1 MEEFADKAAAMMSK
15 KLPKLMRQLHD
26 NLHYLGQS
34 DQEFVKKAY
43 VFANIAHEEQLRRS
57 GEPYINHPIA
67 VAKTLAD
74 LRLDKESIAAGLL
87 HDVLEDSTINPDLI
101 VKEFGQNVLN
111 LVDGVSKLDQLEYS
125 ENESTQA
132 ESFRKMMLAMIEDI
146 RVILIKLSDR
156 LHNIQ
161 TLDALDKNKQQK
173 IARET
178 LDIYAPIANRLGIYH
193 MKTALEVDA
202 FKYAYPFRQRILGN
216 ALKRRTG
223 HQKKILRTIASRFR
237 KNLDEARIDAEIQ
250 SRKKDLYSIY
260 KKMKNRKLPFDQIID
275 VYGIRII
282 VEQVEECYQVL
293 GLVHQIY
300 KPIMDKFNDY
310 IAIPRINGYQSLHTS
325 LLGPDGTPI
334 EVQIRTKAMNRVAES
349 GIAAHWKY
357 KTEEKDAVP
366 PQIRAREWLATIEE
380 IQGATHPEE
389 FLESIKVD
397 LYPDKVYVF
406 TPKGKILRLPI
417 NSTCVDFAYA
427 VHTDVGNSC
436 IGAKLD
442 RQQVPLRTIVQSGQ
456 TVEILTSKQSNPDPS
471 WLNFIATAKARLNIR
486 AYLKNLNVAE
496 TIALGKR
503 LFNHALTMLGKKQR
517 NISRKQ
523 LKNFLNDLGL
533 KDSKDLY
540 ESIGTGDKNP
550 ILMAQLLLGESESDD
565 TMKEDNS
572 LYIKG
577 TEGVA
582 VSFPKCCTP
591 IPGDTVIGHLSKQ
604 RGLVVHRRNCRHVSS
619 FIKDTSRWIGVEWSE
634 RLEHSLSTDINVNI
648 IHKPGSLA
656 EVASTI
662 ADKGC
667 NVEQVT
673 ILDEHEDETID
684 LLFSV
689 QVKSRLELA
698 EVMRA
703 IKKIK
708 NVIKITRRLH

>member
-1 MEEFADKAAAMMSK
+1 MEEFADKAETMMGA
-15 KLPKLMRQLHD
+15 KLPKLMGQLLD
-26 NLHYLGQS
+26 NLNYLEKS

-43 VFANIAHEEQLRRS
+43 VFANIAHEEQLRKS
-57 GEPYINHPIA
+57 GEPYINHPIE
-67 VAKTLAD
+67 VAKILAD

-87 HDVLEDSTINPDLI
+87 HDVLEDSEINQDLI
-101 VKEFGQNVLN
+101 AKEFGQNVLN
-111 LVDGVSKLDQLEYS
+111 LVDGVSKLDQIEYS
-125 ENESTQA
+125 ENENTQA
-132 ESFRKMMLAMIEDI
+132 DSFRKMMLAMVEDI

-156 LHNIQ
+156 LHNMQ
-161 TLDALDKNKQQK
+161 TLDALDKNKQKK

-193 MKTALEVDA
+193 MKRALETDA
-202 FKYAYPFRQRILGN
+202 FQYAYPFRQKILSN
-216 ALKRRTG
+216 ALKRGTN
-223 HQKKILRTIASRFR
+223 HQKKILRTITSRFR
-237 KNLDEARIDAEIQ
+237 KNLEQAHIEAEIQ

-260 KKMKNRKLPFDQIID
+260 KKMKNRKLSFDQIID
-275 VYGIRII
+275 VYGVRII
-282 VEQVEECYQVL
+282 VERVEECYQVL

-325 LLGPDGTPI
+325 LLGPGGTPI
-334 EVQIRTKAMNRVAES
+334 EIQIRTKAMNRVAES

-357 KTEEKDAVP
+357 KTENEDDVP
-366 PQIRAREWLATIEE
+366 PQIKAREWLATIQE
-380 IQGATHPEE
+380 IQGVTHPEE

-406 TPKGKILRLPI
+406 TPKGKILRLPV

-436 IGAKLD
+436 IGAKID
-442 RQQVPLRTIVQSGQ
+442 RQQVPLRTVIESGQ
-456 TVEILTSKQSNPDPS
+456 TVEIMTTKRSNPDPS

-486 AYLKNLNVAE
+486 NYLKNLNASE

-503 LFNHALTMLGKKQR
+503 LFDHALTMLGKKQR

-523 LKNFLNDLGL
+523 LKNFLDDLGFNN
-533 KDSKDLY
+533 SKDLY
-540 ESIGTGDKNP
+540 RSIGTGDKNP
-550 ILMAQLLLGESESDD
+550 ILMAQILLGESESDD
-565 TMKEDNS
+565 AIKEDNP

-577 TEGVA
+577 TEGVS

-591 IPGDTVIGHLSKQ
+591 IPGDTIIGHLSKQ

-619 FIKDTSRWIGVEWSE
+619 FIKDTSRWIGVEWDESI
-634 RLEHSLSTDINVNI
+634 EHSLSTDIKVHVM
-648 IHKPGSLA
+648 HKPGSLA

-667 NVEQVT
+667 NVEQVA
-673 ILDEHEDETID
+673 IDSEHEDETVD
-684 LLFSV
+684 LLFSI
-689 QVKSRLELA
+689 QTKNRLELA
-698 EVMRA
+698 DVMRE
-703 IKKIK
+703 IKKMK
-708 NVIKITRRLH
+708 NVIKISRRLH

>member
-26 NLHYLGQS
+26 NLNYLRQS
-34 DQEFVKKAY
+34 DREFVKKAY

-87 HDVLEDSTINPDLI
+87 HDVLEDSTINPELI

-125 ENESTQA
+125 DNKNTQA

-161 TLDALDKNKQQK
+161 TLGALDKNKQQK
-173 IARET
+173 IAKET

-223 HQKKILRTIASRFR
+223 HQKKILRIIASRFR
-237 KNLDEARIDAEIQ
+237 KNLDETHINAEIQ

-282 VEQVEECYQVL
+282 VEEVEECYQVL

-325 LLGPDGTPI
+325 LLGPGGTPI

-357 KTEEKDAVP
+357 KTEGEDDVP
-366 PQIRAREWLATIEE
+366 PQIKAREWLATIEE

-436 IGAKLD
+436 IGAKID

-456 TVEILTSKQSNPDPS
+456 TVEIITTKSSNPDPS
-471 WLNFIATAKARLNIR
+471 WLNFIATAKARLSIR
-486 AYLKNLNVAE
+486 VYLKNLNAAE

-550 ILMAQLLLGESESDD
+550 ILMAQLLLGGSESDD
-565 TMKEDNS
+565 TMKEDNP

-619 FIKDTSRWIGVEWSE
+619 FIKDASRWIGVEWSDS
-634 RLEHSLSTDINVNI
+634 LKHNLSTDINVNI

-667 NVEQVT
+667 NVEQVNL
-673 ILDEHEDETID
+673 LDEHEDETID
-684 LLFSV
+684 LLFSI
-689 QVKSRLELA
+689 QVKNRLELA

>member
-1 MEEFADKAAAMMSK
+1 MEGFADKAETMMNK
-15 KLPKLMRQLHD
+15 KLPKLMRQLLD
-26 NLHYLGQS
+26 NLNYLEKSG
-34 DQEFVKKAY
+34 QEFVKKAY
-43 VFANIAHEEQLRRS
+43 VYANIAHEEQLRKS
-57 GEPYINHPIA
+57 GEPYINHPIE
-67 VAKTLAD
+67 VAKILAD

-87 HDVLEDSTINPDLI
+87 HDVLEDSEINQDLI
-101 VKEFGQNVLN
+101 AKEFGQNVLN
-111 LVDGVSKLDQLEYS
+111 LVDGVSKLDQIEYS
-125 ENESTQA
+125 ENENTQA
-132 ESFRKMMLAMIEDI
+132 DSFRKMMLAMVEDI

-161 TLDALDKNKQQK
+161 TLDALDKNKQKK

-193 MKTALEVDA
+193 MKRALETDA
-202 FKYAYPFRQRILGN
+202 FQYAYPFRQKILSN
-216 ALKRRTG
+216 ALKRRTN
-223 HQKKILRTIASRFR
+223 HQKKILRTITSRFR
-237 KNLDEARIDAEIQ
+237 KNLEQAHIEAEIQ

-260 KKMKNRKLPFDQIID
+260 KKMKNRKLSFGQIID
-275 VYGIRII
+275 VYGVRII
-282 VEQVEECYQVL
+282 VERVEECYQVL

-325 LLGPDGTPI
+325 LLGPGGTPI
-334 EVQIRTKAMNRVAES
+334 EIQIRTKAMNRVAES

-357 KTEEKDAVP
+357 KTENEDDVP
-366 PQIRAREWLATIEE
+366 PQIKAREWLATIQE
-380 IQGATHPEE
+380 IQGVTHPEE

-406 TPKGKILRLPI
+406 TPKGKILRLPV

-436 IGAKLD
+436 IGAKID
-442 RQQVPLRTIVQSGQ
+442 RQQVPLRTVIESGQ
-456 TVEILTSKQSNPDPS
+456 TVEIMTTKRSNPDPS

-486 AYLKNLNVAE
+486 NYLKNLNASE

-503 LFNHALTMLGKKQR
+503 LFDHALTMLGKKQR

-523 LKNFLNDLGL
+523 LKNFLDDLGFNN
-533 KDSKDLY
+533 SKDLY
-540 ESIGTGDKNP
+540 RSIGAGDKNP
-550 ILMAQLLLGESESDD
+550 ILMAQILLGESESDD
-565 TMKEDNS
+565 AIKEDNP

-577 TEGVA
+577 TEGVS

-591 IPGDTVIGHLSKQ
+591 IPGDTIIGHLSKQ

-619 FIKDTSRWIGVEWSE
+619 FIKDTSRWIGVEWDESI
-634 RLEHSLSTDINVNI
+634 EHSLSTDIKVHVM
-648 IHKPGSLA
+648 HKPGSLA

-667 NVEQVT
+667 NVEQVA
-673 ILDEHEDETID
+673 IDSEHEDETVD
-684 LLFSV
+684 LLFSI
-689 QVKSRLELA
+689 QTKNRLELA
-698 EVMRA
+698 DVMRE
-703 IKKIK
+703 IKKMK
-708 NVIKITRRLH
+708 NVIKISRRLH

>member
-1 MEEFADKAAAMMSK
+1 MERFADKSETMMGK
-15 KLPKLMRQLHD
+15 KLPKLMRQLLD
-26 NLHYLGQS
+26 NVNYLGKS
-34 DQEFVKKAY
+34 DQELIKKAY
-43 VFANIAHEEQLRRS
+43 VFANIAHEEQLRKS

-67 VAKTLAD
+67 VAKILAD

-87 HDVLEDSTINPDLI
+87 HDVLEDSEINPDLI
-101 VKEFGQNVLN
+101 AKEFGQNVLN
-111 LVDGVSKLDQLEYS
+111 LVDGVSKLDQIEYS
-125 ENESTQA
+125 ENKNTQA
-132 ESFRKMMLAMIEDI
+132 ASFRKMMLAMVEDI

-161 TLDALDKNKQQK
+161 TLDALDKNKQKK

-193 MKTALEVDA
+193 MKRALETAA
-202 FKYAYPFRQRILGN
+202 FQHAYPFRQKILSN
-216 ALKRRTG
+216 ALKRRTS
-223 HQKKILRTIASRFR
+223 HQKKILRTITSRLR
-237 KNLDEARIDAEIQ
+237 KNLEQAHINAEIQ

-275 VYGIRII
+275 VYGVRII

-325 LLGPDGTPI
+325 LLGPGGTPI

-357 KTEEKDAVP
+357 KTANEDDVP
-366 PQIRAREWLATIEE
+366 PQIKAREWLATIQE

-406 TPKGKILRLPI
+406 TPKGKILRLPV

-436 IGAKLD
+436 IGAKID
-442 RQQVPLRTIVQSGQ
+442 RQQVPLRTVIESGQ
-456 TVEILTSKQSNPDPS
+456 TVEIITTKRSNPDPS

-486 AYLKNLNVAE
+486 NYLKNLNTSE

-503 LFNHALTMLGKKQR
+503 LFDHALTMLGKKQR

-523 LKNFLNDLGL
+523 LKNFLDDLGFSDNNDL
-533 KDSKDLY
+533 Y
-540 ESIGTGDKNP
+540 RSIGTGDKNP
-550 ILMAQLLLGESESDD
+550 ILMAQILLGESESDD
-565 TMKEDNS
+565 AIKEDNP
-572 LYIKG
+572 LCIKG
-577 TEGVA
+577 TEGVS

-591 IPGDTVIGHLSKQ
+591 IPGDTIIGHLSKQ

-619 FIKDTSRWIGVEWSE
+619 FIKDASRWIGVEWDE
-634 RLEHSLSTDINVNI
+634 NIEHSLSTDIKVNVM
-648 IHKPGSLA
+648 HKPGSLA

-673 ILDEHEDETID
+673 IDNEHEDETID
-684 LLFSV
+684 LLFSI
-689 QVKSRLELA
+689 QAKNRLALA
-698 EVMRA
+698 DVMRE
-703 IKKIK
+703 IKKMK
-708 NVIKITRRLH
+708 TVIKISRRLH

>member
-1 MEEFADKAAAMMSK
+1 MEEFADKAEKMMNN
-15 KLPKLMRQLHD
+15 KLPKLMRQLQD
-26 NLHYLGQS
+26 SLNYLGES
-34 DQEFVKKAY
+34 GQEFVKKAY

-87 HDVLEDSTINPDLI
+87 HDVLEDSMINPDLI
-101 VKEFGQNVLN
+101 AKEFGQNVLN
-111 LVDGVSKLDQLEYS
+111 LVDGVSKLDQLEYL
-125 ENESTQA
+125 ENENTQA

-156 LHNIQ
+156 LHNVQ
-161 TLDALDKNKQQK
+161 TLDALDKNKQKK

-202 FKYAYPFRQRILGN
+202 FKYAYPFRQRILSS

-223 HQKKILRTIASRFR
+223 HQKKILRTIASRFQ
-237 KNLDEARIDAEIQ
+237 KNLNQAHIDAEIQ
-250 SRKKDLYSIY
+250 SRKKELYSIY

-325 LLGPDGTPI
+325 LLGPGGTPI

-357 KTEEKDAVP
+357 KTEEKNDVP
-366 PQIRAREWLATIEE
+366 PQIKAREWLATIEE

-436 IGAKLD
+436 IGAKID

-456 TVEILTSKQSNPDPS
+456 TVEIITTKSSNPDPS

-486 AYLKNLNVAE
+486 TYLKNLNTAE

-523 LKNFLNDLGL
+523 LKNFLNDLGF

-540 ESIGTGDKNP
+540 QSIGTGDKNP

-565 TMKEDNS
+565 TLKEDNP

-577 TEGVA
+577 TEGVS

-604 RGLVVHRRNCRHVSS
+604 RGLVVHRRNCKHVSS
-619 FIKDTSRWIGVEWSE
+619 FIKDTSRWIGVEWSDS
-634 RLEHSLSTDINVNI
+634 LEHNLSTDINVNI
-648 IHKPGSLA
+648 MHKPGSLA

-684 LLFSV
+684 LLFSI
-689 QVKSRLELA
+689 QLKNRLELA